1 MSGIKTSMPGS
12 RRRYSAS
19 VAILLAFV
27 LVVESCKPDTGPA
40 PVVRLEP
47 ISPIQT
53 VAASPAPSPAPPAAP
68 PAQAA
73 VTQASWTPDALEELL
88 APIALYP
95 DQLLA
100 QILAASI
107 NSQEVLDAG
116 NWLIE
121 NERSEE
127 HTSELQSQ
135 SNLVCRLLLE
145 KKNSRDQ

>member
-1 MSGIKTSMPGS
+1 MKREHIPLSRC
-12 RRRYSAS
+12 RRRSSSLIAT
-19 VAILLAFV
+19 LLV
-27 LVVESCKPDTGPA
+27 LVLVLESCNSERGPA
-40 PVVRLEP
+40 PVERLEP

-53 VAASPAPSPAPPAAP
+53 VVASPAPAAA

-95 DQLLA
+95 DQLLG

-116 NWLIE
+116 NWLIQ